1 MIKKVEIENYKSID
15 KLDLEIGQFNVFIG
29 ENGCGKSNILEAIA
43 FSSSFSDMD
52 NGKLLLKG
60 IRVTEPKYFR
70 NGFSKETEL
79 KNINVVIYDDVNKI
93 SFLFKNTN
101 EPYSNW
107 TQSIIVNDNAAV
119 DNIRLGDKY
128 KELLA
133 DVVNKI
139 KSDKVGSKVLEFD
152 DDLKPKVKIAE
163 FNEWFTNEKNE
174 VFQSIVKQ
182 IVDNH
187 VNIISFNNIPTYII
201 FAPENYFLR
210 NYNIDTPYNQPL
222 GTKGEGLLKLF
233 KVIKNEKPQE
243 YKEIVEALHLID
255 WFEDIEI
262 TEDSLSGSEFK
273 LNDKYLEEGI
283 GGFDIKNANEGFF
296 LLLFYITLFVSD
308 YTPAFFAIDNI
319 DTALNPKLCTKLIEV
334 LTVLAKKHNKQVLI
348 TTHNPSILD
357 GLNLNDPEQR
367 LFAVSRNK
375 SGYTRATRIE
385 KKPPLEGEKSLKLSE
400 QFLRG
405 YIGGIPKNF

>member
-273 LNDKYLEEGI
+273 LNEALV
-283 GGFDIKNANEGFF
+283 
-296 LLLFYITLFVSD
+296 VS
-308 YTPAFFAIDNI
+308 I
-319 DTALNPKLCTKLIEV
+319 
-334 LTVLAKKHNKQVLI
+334 
-348 TTHNPSILD
+348 
-357 GLNLNDPEQR
+357 
-367 LFAVSRNK
+367 
-375 SGYTRATRIE
+375 
-385 KKPPLEGEKSLKLSE
+385 
-400 QFLRG
+400 
-405 YIGGIPKNF
+405 